1 MKFYQ
6 EKWAMSTMTNNTW
19 YDEDRRPIYKVNTPF
34 KFSNRTST
42 IVKFLTDSD
51 ETPGPGMNGEGQEN
65 PLEDVLAHHSY
76 EQTPPD
82 HTRRNSS
89 GAQSAA
95 GSIDPDKFHDG
106 KLAEDADG
114 VEEPL
119 ALSPGSFSRERGSKF
134 IYLAEIDW
142 RRFTSSK
149 FRFGDG
155 LEVMARNF
163 YRKEGWGPYG
173 RHRVFTAKDGKEYK
187 WLQHSFHSEVR
198 PTLALKLNSL
208 LIVLIDKLIT
218 NDQNKTTLAKSAQKS
233 FGLIGKAHPGYLEIF
248 PSGEHM
254 VDEIFVTFI
263 YVEKLRKEKEDAA
276 QH

>member
-19 YDEDRRPIYKVNTPF
+19 YDEDRRPVYKVNTPF

-51 ETPGPGMNGEGQEN
+51 ETADPGANEQPGEFVRGC
-65 PLEDVLAHHSY
+65 
-76 EQTPPD
+76 
-82 HTRRNSS
+82 
-89 GAQSAA
+89 AQSAA
-95 GSIDPDKFHDG
+95 GSINPDKFNDG
-106 KLAEDADG
+106 KELAEDADK

-155 LEVMARNF
+155 LEVMARDF

-198 PTLALKLNSL
+198 LTLA
-208 LIVLIDKLIT
+208 VQARFTPD
-218 NDQNKTTLAKSAQKS
+218 
-233 FGLIGKAHPGYLEIF
+233 
-248 PSGEHM
+248 
-254 VDEIFVTFI
+254 V
-263 YVEKLRKEKEDAA
+263 
-276 QH
+276 

>member
-19 YDEDRRPIYKVNTPF
+19 YDEDRRPVYKVNTPF

-42 IVKFLTDSD
+42 IVKFLTDSEQTAD
-51 ETPGPGMNGEGQEN
+51 PAVNESQEN
-65 PLEDVLAHHSY
+65 PFEDVLAHHSY
-76 EQTPPD
+76 EQILPNK
-82 HTRRNSS
+82 TRRNSS
-89 GAQSAA
+89 GGQSAA
-95 GSIDPDKFHDG
+95 GSIDPDNLNDEN
-106 KLAEDADG
+106 LVENADER
-114 VEEPL
+114 EEPL
-119 ALSPGSFSRERGSKF
+119 ASGPGSCSPERGSKF
-134 IYLAEIDW
+134 VYLAEIDW

-155 LEVMARNF
+155 FEVMAKDF

-173 RHRVFTAKDGKEYK
+173 RHRVFTAKDGREYK
-187 WLQHSFHSEVR
+187 WLQHSFHSE
-198 PTLALKLNSL
+198 
-208 LIVLIDKLIT
+208 LIT
-218 NDQNKTTLAKSAQKS
+218 NDGNKTTLAKSARKG

-263 YVEKLRKEKEDAA
+263 YVEKLRKNKEDAA
-276 QH
+276 KH

>member
-19 YDEDRRPIYKVNTPF
+19 YDEDRRPVYKVNTPF

-51 ETPGPGMNGEGQEN
+51 ETANPGGSDRQEN
-65 PLEDVLAHHSY
+65 SFEDVLAHHSY
-76 EQTPPD
+76 EQTSPD

-95 GSIDPDKFHDG
+95 GSIDPDKFNDG
-106 KLAEDADG
+106 KELVEDADR
-114 VEEPL
+114 VEGPL
-119 ALSPGSFSRERGSKF
+119 AHSSGSFSRERGSKF

-187 WLQHSFHSEVR
+187 WLQHSFHSEL
-198 PTLALKLNSL
+198 T
-208 LIVLIDKLIT
+208 T
-218 NDQNKTTLAKSAQKS
+218 NDENKTTLAKSAQKS

-248 PSGEHM
+248 PTGEHM
-254 VDEIFVTFI
+254 IDEIFVTFI